1 MTRKITYRFI
11 LYFLGFYV
19 CIFLLILG
27 FLLYSLFTTFA
38 DLSIYGDI
46 REFEDDTIQLY
57 MNKNED
63 SYTFSQELID
73 FVNKKQ
79 ASLQIINSD
88 GEVTLS
94 SNDEA
99 LLPQQYTYTDLVHTL
114 DEPSQFTWV
123 LDNGDLLLYTEHS
136 TSDFLLEELQKSAQ
150 FPTLTKEDKTLLK
163 KYDAV
168 FDIYDQ
174 QGKLVYTTDSTKQLE
189 GEDIIRDNQNSL
201 FSDVVKAYLPLDN
214 GDFVMIRTPNEHY
227 KAWDKVNLGIGV
239 SILKILVVFHLVLF
253 ILIIIFSLLIGRN
266 FGRPILYFLRKIQR
280 LAENDYTNQDD
291 DKANMMNNGKIKRKY
306 KIFED
311 VNHSLTTL
319 TNNLQSNE
327 QQIAHTEKLR
337 DDWITGLSHDLKT
350 PLSTVLGYSAMLGSN
365 HDWSNE
371 ERRHFARTI
380 EEKALYMDELI
391 DDLTYTY
398 QLKNK
403 GIKLD
408 LTRTN
413 ISHFIEACLES
424 DSYRYVTLIDKD
436 VPVYACLDTKRF
448 HRVLDNLLVN
458 ALTHNAAGTK
468 VKIYICEKDG
478 QAIIQI
484 KDNGQG
490 MSPETVT
497 HLFNRYYRGTNTT
510 SENTGT
516 GLGLTIAKQLV
527 EAHDGSIHVTSNEN
541 GTTVTITLPSI

>member
-11 LYFLGFYV
+11 LYFLGFYI

>member
-1 MTRKITYRFI
+1 M
-11 LYFLGFYV
+11 
-19 CIFLLILG
+19 
-27 FLLYSLFTTFA
+27 LYSLFTTFA

-57 MNKNED
+57 MKENEG

-79 ASLQIINSD
+79 ASLQIINPD

-99 LLPQQYTYTDLVHTL
+99 HLPKQYTYTDLVHTL

-123 LDNGDLLLYTEHS
+123 LNNGDILLYTEHS
-136 TSDFLLEELQKSAQ
+136 TSDFLLEELQKSGK

-163 KYDAV
+163 EYDAV
-168 FDIYDQ
+168 FDMYDQ
-174 QGKLVYTTDSTKQLE
+174 HGKLVYTTDETKKLE
-189 GEDIIRDNQNSL
+189 EEDIIKDNQNSL
-201 FSDVVKAYLPLDN
+201 FSDVVKAYSPLDN
-214 GDFVMIRTPNEHY
+214 GEFVMIRTPNEHY
-227 KAWDKVNLGIGV
+227 KEWDKVNVGIGV

-280 LAENDYTNQDD
+280 LAENDYTNQED

-337 DDWITGLSHDLKT
+337 EDWITGLSHDLKT

-371 ERRHFARTI
+371 ERRNFARTI

-403 GIKLD
+403 GIELD

-413 ISHFIEACLES
+413 ISHFIEACVKS
-424 DSYRYVTLIDKD
+424 DSYRNVTLIDKD

-448 HRVLDNLLVN
+448 HRVIGNLLVN
-458 ALTHNAAGTK
+458 AMTHNAAGTS
-468 VKIYICEKDG
+468 VKIYIYEKED

-527 EAHDGSIHVTSNEN
+527 ESHDGSIHVTSNED
-541 GTTVTITLPSI
+541 GTTVTISLPLI

>member
-365 HDWSNE
+365 HDWS
-371 ERRHFARTI
+371 
-380 EEKALYMDELI
+380 
-391 DDLTYTY
+391 
-398 QLKNK
+398 
-403 GIKLD
+403 
-408 LTRTN
+408 
-413 ISHFIEACLES
+413 
-424 DSYRYVTLIDKD
+424 
-436 VPVYACLDTKRF
+436 
-448 HRVLDNLLVN
+448 
-458 ALTHNAAGTK
+458 
-468 VKIYICEKDG
+468 
-478 QAIIQI
+478 
-484 KDNGQG
+484 
-490 MSPETVT
+490 
-497 HLFNRYYRGTNTT
+497 
-510 SENTGT
+510 
-516 GLGLTIAKQLV
+516 
-527 EAHDGSIHVTSNEN
+527 
-541 GTTVTITLPSI
+541 